1 MKKLAALFTMAL
13 SLSGCASMLDPN
25 GASSTF
31 SCSDPNDPSSAVDGA
46 TCKTPI
52 AIYKS
57 THGPAPI
64 KASDLPIG
72 VTLADYDA
80 EQGAKRPVNAQH
92 QKALTD
98 SVYEGQS
105 YQLPGQLEPQD
116 QAKFARPVRVPA
128 MVMRIWLASWIDAND
143 DLHFPSH
150 IFTEVQARRWAF
162 GTNESMNAGILVP
175 TKQLE
180 AVPQK
185 AVKPNDR
192 QPQREV
198 GQLKPYEP
206 IGTGSQMP
214 ILP

>member
-1 MKKLAALFTMAL
+1 MKKIAAVLAL
-13 SLSGCASMLDPN
+13 SAALSGCASMLDPN

-31 SCSDPNDPSSAVDGA
+31 SCSDPNDPTSAVDGA

-57 THGPAPI
+57 THGPAPV
-64 KASDLPIG
+64 KESDLPIG
-72 VTLADYDA
+72 VTLQDYEGA
-80 EQGAKRPVNAQH
+80 EGNKKSNTKRQ
-92 QKALTD
+92 QKELTD
-98 SVYEGQS
+98 AVFEGQS

-116 QAKFARPVRVPA
+116 EAKFARPVRVPA

-162 GTNESMNAGILVP
+162 GTNESVNSGVMVP

-198 GQLKPYEP
+198 TQLKPYEP